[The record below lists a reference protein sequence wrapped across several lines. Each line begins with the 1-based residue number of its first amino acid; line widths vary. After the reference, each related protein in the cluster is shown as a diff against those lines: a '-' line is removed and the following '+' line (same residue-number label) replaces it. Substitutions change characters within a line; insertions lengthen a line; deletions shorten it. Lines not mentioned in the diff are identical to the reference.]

1 MADLNV
7 ECYCRDVIDSYRRN
21 VNHMDH
27 DTARATTVYAASAIA
42 ADEGRARV
50 DAAAR
55 VAERAIDRYARLAND
70 GISHDRARETA
81 AGEMAEKFDERGCE
95 MKRQERGR
103 FFGIGR

>member
-7 ECYCRDVIDSYRRN
+7 ERYSRDVVDSYRRN

-50 DAAAR
+50 GDAAR

-70 GISHDRARETA
+70 GVPHDRARETVAMEMAGKFDGAGPRDAA
-81 AGEMAEKFDERGCE
+81 AGA
-95 MKRQERGR
+95 GR

>member
-7 ECYCRDVIDSYRRN
+7 ERYSRDVVDSYRRN

-50 DAAAR
+50 ADAAR

-70 GISHDRARETA
+70 GVPHDIARETLA
-81 AGEMAEKFDERGCE
+81 LEMTGKFDERGRE
-95 MKRQERGR
+95 MQRQERGR
-103 FFGIGR
+103 FFGISR

>member
-7 ECYCRDVIDSYRRN
+7 ERYSRDVVDSYLRN

-42 ADEGRARV
+42 ADEGRACV
-50 DAAAR
+50 GDAAR

-70 GISHDRARETA
+70 GVSHDRARDTV
-81 AGEMAEKFDERGCE
+81 AGEMAEKFDGRGRE
-95 MKRQERGR
+95 IQRQERGR

>member
-7 ECYCRDVIDSYRRN
+7 ERYSRDVVDSYRRN

-27 DTARATTVYAASAIA
+27 DTARATTVYAASTIA
-42 ADEGRARV
+42 ADEGRAHV
-50 DAAAR
+50 GDAAR

-70 GISHDRARETA
+70 GVPHDRARETVA
-81 AGEMAEKFDERGCE
+81 WEMAEKFDGRGRE
-95 MKRQERGR
+95 IQRQERGR